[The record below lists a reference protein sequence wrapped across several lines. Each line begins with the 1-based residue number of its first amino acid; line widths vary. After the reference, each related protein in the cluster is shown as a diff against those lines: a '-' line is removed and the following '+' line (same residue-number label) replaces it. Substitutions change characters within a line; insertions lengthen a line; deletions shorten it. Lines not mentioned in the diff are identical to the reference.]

1 MSLPVWLLGPMFLLG
16 SLSRGVS
23 VYTGSVSRGGL
34 CPGDLYAEGS
44 LSRGYLS
51 GVSVQKSRW
60 YASYWNAFLLYFI
73 LGRADLTRI
82 FPVYLRKTLIF
93 TDYLT
98 GSGCWPCTLL
108 EICEY
113 QGHP

>member
-1 MSLPVWLLGPMFLLG
+1 MQ
-16 SLSRGVS
+16 R
-23 VYTGSVSRGGL
+23 GL
-34 CPGDLYAEGS
+34 CPGGICP
-44 LSRGYLS
+44 
-51 GVSVQKSRW
+51 GVSVQGAGGLCRETHPPDQKSRR
-60 YASYWNAFLLYFI
+60 YASYWNASLLYFI
-73 LGRADLTRI
+73 LGRADFIGI

-93 TDYLT
+93 TDFLT